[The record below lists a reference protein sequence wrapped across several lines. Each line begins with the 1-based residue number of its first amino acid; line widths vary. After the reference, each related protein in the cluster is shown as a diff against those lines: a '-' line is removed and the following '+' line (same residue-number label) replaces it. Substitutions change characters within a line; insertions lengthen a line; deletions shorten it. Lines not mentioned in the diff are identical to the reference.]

1 MKSEAI
7 LKYSD
12 PTKVFKNAR
21 EYLGKN
27 VEIKLSTKENKK
39 YMVLDPATDKWVHFG
54 QMGYEDYTKHKDIE
68 RRKNYLARAS
78 NMKGRWRNNPYSPNN
93 LSIHILW

>member
-12 PTKVFKNAR
+12 PTKVFKKAK

-27 VEIKLSTKENKK
+27 VEIKLSTKEHKK
-39 YMVLDPATDKWVHFG
+39 YMVLNPETDKWIHFG
-54 QMGYEDYTKHKDIE
+54 QMGYEDYTKHKDLE
-68 RRKNYLARAS
+68 RRKSYLARAS
-78 NMKGRWRNNPYSPNN
+78 NMKGEWRNNPYSPNN